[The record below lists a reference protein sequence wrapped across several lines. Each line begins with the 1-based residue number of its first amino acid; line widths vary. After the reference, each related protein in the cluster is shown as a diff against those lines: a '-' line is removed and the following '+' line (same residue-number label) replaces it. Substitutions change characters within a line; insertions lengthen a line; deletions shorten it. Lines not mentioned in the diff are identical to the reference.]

1 MISTEQTDAH
11 SLPGEHLIL
20 VVDDDFEL
28 RESLCAA
35 LEEEGFAVAGAGN
48 GREALDYLRRES
60 RSQHSPSVVLLD
72 LMMPVMNGW
81 EFRAEQ
87 RRDPAIASIP
97 VVILSAFARATDEEL
112 RDVETF
118 LRKPVDMP
126 TLLEALRPY
135 CG

>member
-1 MISTEQTDAH
+1 MASTEQSGARF
-11 SLPGEHLIL
+11 SPGGHLVL
-20 VVDDDFEL
+20 VVDDDFGL

-60 RSQHSPSVVLLD
+60 HRQHSPSVVLLD

-87 RRDPAIASIP
+87 ERDPDIASIP

-112 RDVETF
+112 RGIETF

-135 CG
+135 CA